1 MHEPHSMKRPLFLL
15 IVGLALCV
23 IGKADAQQLIFPD
36 SVCNVGDIAENDPPR
51 TYRFRYENRS
61 DKPVVIL
68 RVDTSCGCVKSA
80 FSRKPIAPGA
90 TGEVVVTFDPHGREG
105 ALYKLMPVYASTSD
119 KRPAIRLALSG
130 TVKPPRK

>member
-1 MHEPHSMKRPLFLL
+1 MKR
-15 IVGLALCV
+15 IVFCLTVFFAACA
-23 IGKADAQQLIFPD
+23 ICPAEAQELIFPD

-68 RVDTSCGCVKSA
+68 RVDTSCGCVKST
-80 FSRKPIAPGA
+80 FSRKPIAPGTA
-90 TGEVVVTFDPHGREG
+90 GEVVVTFDPHGREG
-105 ALYKLMPVYASTSD
+105 ALYKLMPVYTSASG
-119 KRPAIRLALSG
+119 KRPAVRLALSG

>member
-1 MHEPHSMKRPLFLL
+1 
-15 IVGLALCV
+15 
-23 IGKADAQQLIFPD
+23 
-36 SVCNVGDIAENDPPR
+36 
-51 TYRFRYENRS
+51 
-61 DKPVVIL
+61 
-68 RVDTSCGCVKSA
+68 VKSA

-105 ALYKLMPVYASTSD
+105 ALYKLMPVYTSTSD

>member
-68 RVDTSCGCVKSA
+68 
-80 FSRKPIAPGA
+80 
-90 TGEVVVTFDPHGREG
+90 
-105 ALYKLMPVYASTSD
+105 
-119 KRPAIRLALSG
+119 LSLIHI
-130 TVKPPRK
+130 